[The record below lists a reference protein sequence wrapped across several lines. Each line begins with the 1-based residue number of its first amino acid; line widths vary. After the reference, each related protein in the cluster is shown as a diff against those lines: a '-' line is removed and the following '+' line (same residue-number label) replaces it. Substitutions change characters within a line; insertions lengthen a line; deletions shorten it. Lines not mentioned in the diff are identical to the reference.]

1 MVPYHCSPDRALELR
16 TKITANGFAWPI
28 PFLGIV
34 LTTVGFLL
42 FMTGVAGLMEMPAP
56 TTSMRPSWLHSQD
69 GGDLAT
75 MTRSPTGPRRAG
87 SHPRVMAWSAQE
99 NAGFGNRWVSRATS
113 RSWTRVDRIASARVA
128 ADPTVRTGSAHVGMP
143 PVSSGSGMISVDLL
157 QPIRLG
163 RNSKKTPVDAGQEG
177 SFPLYRDAREAPPTM
192 VAMQHTGR
200 PTR

>member
-1 MVPYHCSPDRALELR
+1 MVPYHCSPDRALEFHTER
-16 TKITANGFAWPI
+16 VPKGSAWRMPV
-28 PFLGIV
+28 LGTL
-34 LTTVGFLL
+34 LTTVGLLL
-42 FMTGVAGLMEMPAP
+42 FIAGLVDGPSPATP
-56 TTSMRPSWLHSQD
+56 IRLSWLHSQD

-75 MTRSPTGPRRAG
+75 MTRSPTEPRPAG

-128 ADPTVRTGSAHVGMP
+128 ADPILGPGSAHVGTAP
-143 PVSSGSGMISVDLL
+143 ESSGSWIISVDLL

-177 SFPLYRDAREAPPTM
+177 TFPLYRDAREAPPTI
-192 VAMQHTGR
+192 VAMQRTGR